1 MEFSR
6 TAVRI
11 WGLQIHWYAVLIV
24 IGIALGVALAWKRER
39 RMGLPRETTLDLAL
53 ICVPLALIG
62 ARAYYVLFSL
72 DEFAGEPWW
81 KVFAV
86 WEGGMAIYGGLIA
99 GLLGGLCYARV
110 KKLPFARLADLVAPS
125 IALGQAIGRWGN
137 FINQEAHG
145 AAVANPALQFFPVAV
160 PIDGGWYYATFFYE
174 SAWCLLVAALLLWAE
189 RRGRFRRAGDE
200 FLAYA
205 FLYALERA
213 VVEGMRTDSLYL
225 GAMRVSQ
232 GLSLL
237 AAALVALI
245 WAARASDAARRRARM
260 RARRHRL
267 CGGGKRRRRVRG
279 IARRAGNHDMDVQL
293 GLDREMNR
301 GEVQ

>member
-110 KKLPFARLADLVAPS
+110 KKLPFSRLADLVAPS

-189 RRGRFRRAGDE
+189 RRGRFCRAGDE

-245 WAARASDAARRRARM
+245 WAARARRAPRTL
-260 RARRHRL
+260 RAAAPACAL
-267 CGGGKRRRRVRG
+267 AAIGF
-279 IARRAGNHDMDVQL
+279 AAAGNGAGVFAASLAAL
-293 GLDREMNR
+293 GTTIWMYNWGSTEK
-301 GEVQ
+301 

>member
-6 TAVRI
+6 TAARI

-53 ICVPLALIG
+53 ICVPLALVG

-189 RRGRFRRAGDE
+189 RRGRFRRADDE

-245 WAARASDAARRRARM
+245 WAARARRAPRTL
-260 RARRHRL
+260 RAAAPACAL
-267 CGGGKRRRRVRG
+267 AAIGF
-279 IARRAGNHDMDVQL
+279 AAAGNGAGVFAASLAAL
-293 GLDREMNR
+293 GTTIWMYNWGSTEK
-301 GEVQ
+301 

>member
-53 ICVPLALIG
+53 ICVPLALVG

-245 WAARASDAARRRARM
+245 WAARARRAPRTL
-260 RARRHRL
+260 RAAAPVCAL
-267 CGGGKRRRRVRG
+267 AAIGF
-279 IARRAGNHDMDVQL
+279 AAAGNGAGVFAASLAAL
-293 GLDREMNR
+293 GTTIWMYNWGSTEK
-301 GEVQ
+301 

>member
-53 ICVPLALIG
+53 ICVPLALVG

-86 WEGGMAIYGGLIA
+86 WEGGMAIYGGLIV

-110 KKLPFARLADLVAPS
+110 KKLPFARLTDLVAPS

-245 WAARASDAARRRARM
+245 WAARARRAPRTL
-260 RARRHRL
+260 RAAAPACAL
-267 CGGGKRRRRVRG
+267 AAIGF
-279 IARRAGNHDMDVQL
+279 AAAGNGVGVFAASLAAL
-293 GLDREMNR
+293 GTTIWMYNWGSTEK
-301 GEVQ
+301 

>member
-53 ICVPLALIG
+53 ICVPLALVG

-72 DEFAGEPWW
+72 DEFAGDPWW

-245 WAARASDAARRRARM
+245 WAARARRAPRTL
-260 RARRHRL
+260 RAAAPACAL
-267 CGGGKRRRRVRG
+267 AAIGF
-279 IARRAGNHDMDVQL
+279 AAAGNGAGVFAASLAAL
-293 GLDREMNR
+293 GTTIWMYNWGSTEK
-301 GEVQ
+301 

>member
-245 WAARASDAARRRARM
+245 WAARARRAPRTL
-260 RARRHRL
+260 RAAAPACAL
-267 CGGGKRRRRVRG
+267 AAIGF
-279 IARRAGNHDMDVQL
+279 AAAGNGAGVFAASLAAL
-293 GLDREMNR
+293 GTTIWMYNWGSTEK
-301 GEVQ
+301 